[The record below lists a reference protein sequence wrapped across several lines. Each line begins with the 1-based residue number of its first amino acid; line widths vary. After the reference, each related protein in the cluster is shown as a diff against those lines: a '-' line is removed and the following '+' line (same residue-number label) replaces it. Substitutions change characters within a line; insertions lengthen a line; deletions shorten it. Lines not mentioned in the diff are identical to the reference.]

1 MIDYLPRFIGVAKK
15 DFLLLFSVVFK
26 MSQKPTH
33 YFFLILKMLYKP
45 DKIQQ

>member
-33 YFFLILKMLYKP
+33 YFFFNIKNA
-45 DKIQQ
+45 I